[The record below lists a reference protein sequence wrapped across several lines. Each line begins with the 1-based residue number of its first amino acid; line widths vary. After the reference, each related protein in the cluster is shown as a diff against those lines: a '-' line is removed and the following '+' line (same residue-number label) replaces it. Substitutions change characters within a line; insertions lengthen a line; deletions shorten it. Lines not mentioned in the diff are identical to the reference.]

1 MARLPW
7 AKGNLLI
14 AFTPNDIIKEL
25 GPCVRPLSVCL
36 SIRLSL
42 SLALSPAHTGNSR
55 EGEKNSKKK
64 KKDRGA
70 EMDEESWR
78 KR

>member
-25 GPCVRPLSVCL
+25 GPMCQASFCLPLYPVSL
-36 SIRLSL
+36 SLPLSL
-42 SLALSPAHTGNSR
+42 SDTHW
-55 EGEKNSKKK
+55 EQ
-64 KKDRGA
+64 
-70 EMDEESWR
+70 
-78 KR
+78 